1 MTPKYKNQNSNHKK
15 KQKNNKKQKQNKTKP
30 KTKSMVFHPKYPH
43 NAIKIGTLYLFV
55 HFQLKFE
62 FCHGETRETYFNP
75 NLCHGETRE
84 TYFNPNLCSRQEQ

>member
-15 KQKNNKKQKQNKTKP
+15 KQKNNKKTKQNKTKP
-30 KTKSMVFHPKYPH
+30 NQKKKTKSMVFHPKYPH

-55 HFQLKFE
+55 HFQLNFE
-62 FCHGETRETYFNP
+62 F
-75 NLCHGETRE
+75 CHGETRE